1 MQNFVPM
8 NFMFDIYW
16 FYVILQTMKELTWIN
31 RYMCLTLFW
40 VEVPTSDESM
50 KSVSMVSVF

>member
-1 MQNFVPM
+1 MQNFVSM

-31 RYMCLTLFW
+31 RYMCLTLFC

-50 KSVSMVSVF
+50 KSASMVSEF